1 MSALLGIALIFVWL
15 VLGYAARRAGARD
28 PAFEAVNRAVLWVC
42 LPATILLALHRLSW
56 NPSYWAP
63 VSMAWIVFGAA
74 VLLFTALGRAYGW
87 PRGTVGALVLTA
99 GLGNTSFVGFPL
111 LRALYGERAL
121 SIAVLNDQP
130 GSFLAL
136 STVGVAAASYYSA
149 GRASAR
155 AVLGRVIRFPP
166 VWALAAAVASRP
178 FEYPAPLSLVLGAA
192 SRAMVPLALVAVGGR
207 LDFRAVF
214 RGRERGA
221 LEWGLAYKLALAPLL
236 IAVLL
241 VGAAGLRGEAA
252 RVTVLEAGMG
262 PMITGGVLASEHG
275 LDPELCS
282 ALVSLGVPLSLVL
295 VPLASRLL
303 AGLGL

>member
-1 MSALLGIALIFVWL
+1 MLGIAGIFLWL
-15 VLGYAARRAGARD
+15 GLGVGARRAGVRD
-28 PAFEAVNRAVLWVC
+28 AAFGALNRAVLWAC
-42 LPATILLALHRLSW
+42 LPATILLALHRLFW
-56 NPSYWAP
+56 DPSYWAP

-74 VLLFTALGRAYGW
+74 ALLFTALGRAYRW

-136 STVGVAAASYYSA
+136 STVGVAAASYFSA

-155 AVLGRVIRFPP
+155 AVVGRVLRFPP
-166 VWALAAAVASRP
+166 VWALAAAFALRP
-178 FEYPAPLSLVLGAA
+178 VDFSAPVSILLGAA
-192 SRAMVPLALVAVGGR
+192 SSAMVPLALVAVGGR

-236 IAVLL
+236 IAALL
-241 VGAAGLRGEAA
+241 LGVGGLRGETA

-262 PMITGGVLASEHG
+262 PMITGAAVAAEHG

-282 ALVSLGVPLSLVL
+282 ALVSLGVPLCLVL
-295 VPLASRLL
+295 VPLAARLL
-303 AGLGL
+303 GAFGV